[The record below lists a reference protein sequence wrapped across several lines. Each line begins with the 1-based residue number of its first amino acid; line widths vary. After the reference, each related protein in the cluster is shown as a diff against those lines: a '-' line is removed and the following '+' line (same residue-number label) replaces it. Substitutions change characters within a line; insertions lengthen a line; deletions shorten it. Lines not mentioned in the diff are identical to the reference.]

1 MKFRKILLSIFA
13 ISLIVATYPSFAI
26 SASTDTQTNEKKQ
39 TVITLSDVTK
49 RKPILFG
56 AIKKARDYF
65 VMDGPYLKL
74 SKDIN
79 DIAFEVELSEEQ
91 VIQINEL
98 IESQHIKY
106 DYSKFQPRVSVN
118 FPYVC
123 FTYGDLLDYFGVIGS
138 VSVGAVTAVFSAVGS
153 IYPGVGTIVGGI
165 IGIWGGKEIVANIIA
180 VMKNHNG
187 IAFSIIPPEIV
198 QFKGE
203 HPGNG

>member
-1 MKFRKILLSIFA
+1 MYRSPIRWLSLSLL
-13 ISLIVATYPSFAI
+13 VATCPSFAI
-26 SASTDTQTNEKKQ
+26 SASTDTQQNEDEQ
-39 TVITLSDVTK
+39 TVITLSDVAK
-49 RKPILFG
+49 KNPSLFD

-65 VMDGPYLKL
+65 VMDGPYLKT

-79 DIAFEVELSEEQ
+79 EIAFEVGLSEEQ

-98 IESQHIKY
+98 IEAQHIKY
-106 DYSKFQPRVSVN
+106 DYSKFQPKVSVH

-123 FTYGDLLDYFGVIGS
+123 FTYGDLLDYFGVVGS
-138 VSVGAVTAVFSAVGS
+138 VSVGAAVTVFSAVGS

-180 VMKNHNG
+180 AMKNHNG
-187 IAFSIIPPEIV
+187 IAFSVIPPEIV